1 MGNKQLNKLTN
12 NFIYNIKLYPNRP
25 WTGNSY
31 YSLTYRSFTNCNNLT
46 IRIFFLWDI
55 NQMQLFYCLNYDILH
70 TDRPR
75 RHQEG
80 NTQER
85 GCIVVPDSNAFA
97 KHSYSPVN
105 KATGTAFISMYKKVF
120 LTKEKNCGW
129 LLILEFH
136 PQTNPFVWNNGQVA
150 V

>member
-1 MGNKQLNKLTN
+1 
-12 NFIYNIKLYPNRP
+12 
-25 WTGNSY
+25 
-31 YSLTYRSFTNCNNLT
+31 
-46 IRIFFLWDI
+46 
-55 NQMQLFYCLNYDILH
+55 MQLFYCLNYDILH

-105 KATGTAFISMYKKVF
+105 KAIDTAFISMYKKMF
-120 LTKEKNCGW
+120 
-129 LLILEFH
+129 F
-136 PQTNPFVWNNGQVA
+136 
-150 V
+150 